1 MTTET
6 FLRRE
11 IHRLAHVK
19 VQLGR
24 MQACVNTWTLQLAI
38 VPPQNPKT
46 DANSD
51 PAPEPADIRAIT
63 HLWVRKQDV
72 HRLLQVVLS

>member
-24 MQACVNTWTLQLAI
+24 MQACMNTWTLQLAI
-38 VPPQNPKT
+38 VPPPKT
-46 DANSD
+46 PRPTLTQTPPLSLPIYARSRTCGCASNTSTDFS
-51 PAPEPADIRAIT
+51 
-63 HLWVRKQDV
+63 
-72 HRLLQVVLS
+72 RLC